1 MGGYV
6 ACELVRLAPGRI
18 EGLVLVA
25 TSARGDNAQQLKT
38 KTLSVRLVDPERF
51 HGLSRG
57 AVTSSLHPDRASDED
72 MIERVRAMSERVGGE
87 VFIRHASHTRESDL
101 DRLAVI
107 RCPTL
112 VIAADGDGL
121 RSVQESEELRDG
133 IESAEF
139 NVIEGS
145 GHMIP
150 IEAPEA
156 LLEIMLPWLQK
167 MLRQ

>member
-1 MGGYV
+1 M
-6 ACELVRLAPGRI
+6 LI
-18 EGLVLVA
+18 A

-38 KTLSVRLVDPERF
+38 KTLSVRLVHPERF
-51 HGLSRG
+51 HGPSRG
-57 AVTSSLHPDRASDED
+57 AVTSSLHPNRAFDEA

-87 VFIRHASHTRESDL
+87 VFVRHASHSREADL
-101 DRLAVI
+101 DRLALI

-133 IESAEF
+133 IEGAEF

-150 IEAPEA
+150 IEAAEA
-156 LLEIMLPWLQK
+156 LLEIMLHWLQK
-167 MLRQ
+167 LTCR